1 MKPNSSL
8 SLPMSNA
15 RFNRIL
21 RSIAVVLL
29 LATGCESTNTSKK
42 ADPDKDAVATIRFHI
57 EVDDRSSGFQTISV
71 VRSSPVQLK
80 VEKEAAIDERDVKSA
95 RIIESNGSFL
105 IGIEFNL
112 HGRMVLEMSSV
123 AHLGR
128 RLAIQSIWSTGK
140 ETPNSRW
147 LAAPQMTMALRD
159 GSVAFTP
166 DASREEARKIVVGLN
181 HIAVKLK
188 NQPKPGKEEKPQST
202 DKAEDA
208 IKAFQEPR

>member
-1 MKPNSSL
+1 MKPNSCFSV
-8 SLPMSNA
+8 PTSNG
-15 RFNRIL
+15 RFNRIF
-21 RSIAVVLL
+21 RSIAVIVLL
-29 LATGCESTNTSKK
+29 TAGCESSGGGKK

-57 EVDDRSSGFQTISV
+57 EVDDRSTASQTISV

-80 VEKEAAIDERDVKSA
+80 VEKEAVIDERDVKSA
-95 RIIESNGSFL
+95 RLIESNGSFL

-147 LAAPQMTMALRD
+147 LAAPQMTIALRE
-159 GSVAFTP
+159 GSIAFTP

-188 NQPKPGKEEKPQST
+188 NQPKPGKEEKPQPT

-208 IKAFQEPR
+208 IKAFNEPR